1 MTPLIAQS
9 KPHEIF
15 ETADIYMTIESN
27 NRSGELV
34 PSDDVTSLIQYSLA
48 ELDLNAECEVSL
60 TFVDEAE
67 MTELHIKWM
76 DEPGPTDVLSFPMDL
91 PESVGEAVTLGD
103 IVICPSVA
111 ARQATSAGHSVNHE
125 IFILAAHGLLHILG
139 YDHANS
145 ADEKVMFALQE
156 KLVKEWGES

>member
-1 MTPLIAQS
+1 
-9 KPHEIF
+9 
-15 ETADIYMTIESN
+15 MTIESN

-34 PSDDVTSLIQYSLA
+34 PSDEVSSLIQFSLA
-48 ELDLNAECEVSL
+48 ELGLNPDCEVSI
-60 TFVDEAE
+60 TFVDETE

-76 DEPGPTDVLSFPMDL
+76 DEPGPTDVLSFPMDM
-91 PESVGEAVTLGD
+91 PEHDGEAATLGD
-103 IVICPSVA
+103 IVISPSVA
-111 ARQATSAGHSVNHE
+111 AAQALSAGHSVNHE

-139 YDHANS
+139 YDHANA